1 MSRTESPTQGRTATV
16 AKGDAAGSDAA
27 REPRRE
33 WTIRTAFE
41 PSLYGWRLANRFRWG
56 PRGRWTYGL
65 CGGLC
70 YAALDHWA
78 QGRPVP
84 PAYDPARL
92 RSRTLGYLRRRQA
105 ASMDL
110 RHLCKLAR
118 WLLMSDATVAQKVFA
133 EVVPELQAVLEEGRP
148 VPLMLVRTRGLAR
161 PWNNH
166 QVVAY
171 GCSCDAV
178 TGTMRLQVY
187 DPNHVEQPVEITLDP
202 TGGDGAP
209 RLAQSTG
216 EPLRGLFPLRYR
228 PAPPPSI

>member
-1 MSRTESPTQGRTATV
+1 MIASIDHAGLRSALGLPEHLAVLLVV
-16 AKGDAAGSDAA
+16 A
-27 REPRRE
+27 
-33 WTIRTAFE
+33 
-41 PSLYGWRLANRFRWG
+41 L
-56 PRGRWTYGL
+56 
-65 CGGLC
+65 
-70 YAALDHWA
+70 
-78 QGRPVP
+78 GRPGERV
-84 PAYDPARL
+84 
-92 RSRTLGYLRRRQA
+92 
-105 ASMDL
+105 
-110 RHLCKLAR
+110 
-118 WLLMSDATVAQKVFA
+118 
-133 EVVPELQAVLEEGRP
+133 VLEEGRP
-148 VPLMLVRTRGLAR
+148 EPLMLVRTRGLAR

-187 DPNHVEQPVEITLDP
+187 DPNHVDQPVEITLDP